1 MFDGPR
7 RYLEQARYELDN
19 PSLIPSDNVWVKKI
33 KQLFIQRDSYQDQAK
48 YAYEQ
53 PIYHSLL
60 SILENSH
67 VSSPKHII
75 EAFLLTELTFQQ
87 IAERLM
93 PMNKQYNPFFI
104 ALYHDLFYNI
114 RSYEN
119 DELAMYRFVIQ
130 PMLSFNSYN
139 IAIDHIWKLLAYRGG
154 SKLLT
159 DVGLGNKP
167 FSADDVD
174 YLLHLTSMRSASMIL
189 KYASSGIDSFG
200 EDAALASN
208 VLGVIYKY
216 EANRSLDRDDQG
228 FRAITDTSA
237 SEYSSALTDVFKKV
251 VHIEPTEDKLLADG
265 KFDVN
270 NMEAIEECSISE

>member
-1 MFDGPR
+1 
-7 RYLEQARYELDN
+7 
-19 PSLIPSDNVWVKKI
+19 
-33 KQLFIQRDSYQDQAK
+33 
-48 YAYEQ
+48 
-53 PIYHSLL
+53 
-60 SILENSH
+60 
-67 VSSPKHII
+67 
-75 EAFLLTELTFQQ
+75 
-87 IAERLM
+87 M

-119 DELAMYRFVIQ
+119 DEIAMYRFVIQ

-154 SKLLT
+154 SKLLM

-200 EDAALASN
+200 EDSALASN

-251 VHIEPTEDKLLADG
+251 VHIEPTEEKLLADG

-270 NMEAIEECSISE
+270 NMEAIEECKIE